1 MCNIII
7 DNIWDPL
14 FSYDFM
20 RRALVSLFILSLSA
34 PVAGVFLSLRKL
46 SLSGDALSH
55 AILPGAATGYLL
67 KGLSVT
73 AMTIGGILAG
83 TLVIFMSA
91 LFSRLSR
98 NTEDSSLA
106 VFYLVSLALGVLII
120 SLSGSGVDL
129 MSFLFG
135 SVFTI
140 SGDTVIFLGINAVIT
155 LLIMAVILRPLIID
169 SVDPLYLASVSRCG
183 PWVHFAFM
191 FAVVMNLVA
200 GFEAIG
206 TLMAVGMM
214 VIPGISA
221 RFWSFRLG
229 TIILLSIVIATLSS
243 LSGLLLSFHLNIPGG
258 PSVILILG
266 GVYLL
271 SFLFGFRNGLLF
283 KIFSP
288 KHYES

>member
-1 MCNIII
+1 MWNIII

>member
-1 MCNIII
+1 MWNIII

-55 AILPGAATGYLL
+55 AILPGAATGYLI

-83 TLVIFMSA
+83 TMVIFMSA

-243 LSGLLLSFHLNIPGG
+243 LGGLLLSFHLNIPGG

>member
-1 MCNIII
+1 MWNIII

-129 MSFLFG
+129 MSFLFDCLSIPRYCG
-135 SVFTI
+135 SI
-140 SGDTVIFLGINAVIT
+140 PRERH
-155 LLIMAVILRPLIID
+155 LLRT
-169 SVDPLYLASVSRCG
+169 
-183 PWVHFAFM
+183 
-191 FAVVMNLVA
+191 
-200 GFEAIG
+200 G
-206 TLMAVGMM
+206 TLFTAM
-214 VIPGISA
+214 
-221 RFWSFRLG
+221 
-229 TIILLSIVIATLSS
+229 S
-243 LSGLLLSFHLNIPGG
+243 LKTSYNL
-258 PSVILILG
+258 
-266 GVYLL
+266 
-271 SFLFGFRNGLLF
+271 
-283 KIFSP
+283 
-288 KHYES
+288 